1 MQTVTYDVAD
11 KALHYDP
18 VTGILTWKV
27 YRNPMAV
34 KDQVAG
40 YLGNQGYLVIR
51 LLGKDYQAHRLAWL
65 LHYGHWPIEQLD
77 HINHV
82 RTDNRICNLREVT
95 QSANLKNKSKSK
107 ANSSNHTGVYKTA
120 VGNWI
125 ARICVDRRQINLGTF
140 KSLEEAVAARE
151 AANKQHLFHQNH
163 GH

>member
-1 MQTVTYDVAD
+1 MQKVTYDIAD
-11 KALHYDP
+11 KALDYDP

-27 YRNPMAV
+27 YRNPRALEH
-34 KDQVAG
+34 QVAG
-40 YLGNQGYLVIR
+40 YLGNQGYLMIG
-51 LLGKDYQAHRLAWL
+51 LLGKNYQAHRLAWL
-65 LHYGHWPIEQLD
+65 LHYGHWPVEQLD

-140 KSLEEAVAARE
+140 KSLEEAVAARQ

-163 GH
+163 GQ